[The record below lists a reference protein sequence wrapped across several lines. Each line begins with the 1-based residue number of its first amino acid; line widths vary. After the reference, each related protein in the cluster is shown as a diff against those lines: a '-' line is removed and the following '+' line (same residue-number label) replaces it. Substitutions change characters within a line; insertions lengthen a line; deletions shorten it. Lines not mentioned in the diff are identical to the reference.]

1 MNANGIKIPVMFC
14 ALLTA
19 GSVLYGENYLHH
31 QIYASAMVSD
41 PEGAAEELTRWAE
54 QIGGYYVLKS
64 KDRVVLRVPGA
75 KISELKDY
83 LETNTEELYEYLPS
97 ARDLREEILFLQS
110 AVDSREDSIEE
121 NLEYLDKTD
130 AAGTLAIEKEVM
142 DLLKE
147 LENLKGRL
155 KMLNQ
160 NRAYAYAEVYLSF
173 QTQSLPEKLPSSFQ
187 WLSGL
192 DFYSFIQRGLK

>member
-1 MNANGIKIPVMFC
+1 MNINRIKLTVMIF

-19 GSVLYGENYLHH
+19 GSVLYGENYLYH
-31 QIYASAMVSD
+31 QIYASAMVGD
-41 PEGAAEELTRWAE
+41 PAGAAEELTGWVRQA
-54 QIGGYYVLKS
+54 GGYYVLKS
-64 KDRVVLRVPGA
+64 KDRVVLRVPDA
-75 KISELKDY
+75 KISELKGY

-110 AVDSREDSIEE
+110 AIESREEIIEE

-130 AAGTLAIEKEVM
+130 VEGTLAIEKEVL
-142 DLLKE
+142 DLLRE

-173 QTQSLPEKLPSSFQ
+173 QTQSLPEKLPSSFE

-192 DFYSFIQRGLK
+192 DFYSFIQRGF